1 MDQYGFITREEW
13 ISRFFLSSKNISKIH
28 CIVQTAS
35 IQTCPTPFTTLDDCN
50 RDDFAAYQLL

>member
-1 MDQYGFITREEW
+1 MSSLCVKNEYVD
-13 ISRFFLSSKNISKIH
+13 FFYQARTYPTYIH

-50 RDDFAAYQLL
+50 RDDFTAYQLL

>member
-1 MDQYGFITREEW
+1 MGSLRVKNE
-13 ISRFFLSSKNISKIH
+13 FFLSSKNISKIH

-35 IQTCPTPFTTLDDCN
+35 IHTCPTPFTTLDDCN